1 MECHLALFV
10 NRTLNMPST
19 LDNSIMVLK
28 WYDEW
33 SIVENEAN
41 LTSSKT

>member
-1 MECHLALFV
+1 MECHLAFFV
-10 NRTLNMPST
+10 NRTPNMTST

-41 LTSSKT
+41 LTSSKA